1 MVEITKAD
9 GGFAGADVQNSYN
22 LRAGCSS
29 LQEIICFVLQG
40 GGMIPPTRLDDCL
53 AKPYA
58 TNQNHAPV
66 GDGVL
71 DVPPGSARSQ
81 TRAWWIVRDGTQV
94 KLPDRSLVSALRMKF
109 APVGDGVLGV
119 PAEYGCRDCAAS
131 ANPHQ
136 ATTYHPERPE

>member
-9 GGFAGADVQNSYN
+9 GGFVGEDVQNSYN

-81 TRAWWIVRDGTQV
+81 LVPDGLCPSAV
-94 KLPDRSLVSALRMKF
+94 KLNRPTSRYD
-109 APVGDGVLGV
+109 PLGV
-119 PAEYGCRDCAAS
+119 
-131 ANPHQ
+131 
-136 ATTYHPERPE
+136 